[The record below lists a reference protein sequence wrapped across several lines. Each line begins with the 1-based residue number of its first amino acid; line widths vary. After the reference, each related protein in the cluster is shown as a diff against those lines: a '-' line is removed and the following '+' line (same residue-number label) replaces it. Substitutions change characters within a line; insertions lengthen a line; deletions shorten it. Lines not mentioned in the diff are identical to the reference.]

1 MSLVEM
7 KQKALELTR
16 EEQLELSAFLAEA
29 AGHDL
34 PLSPEWDAEITRRV
48 QNIRNGTAKLRPL
61 KDALNELEQRIQ
73 STSSS

>member
-1 MSLVEM
+1 MSLVEI

-16 EEQLELSAFLAEA
+16 EEQLELSEFLAEA
-29 AGHDL
+29 TGQDL
-34 PLSPEWDAEITRRV
+34 PPSPEWEAEITRRV
-48 QNIRNGTAKLRPL
+48 ENIRNGTAKLRPL